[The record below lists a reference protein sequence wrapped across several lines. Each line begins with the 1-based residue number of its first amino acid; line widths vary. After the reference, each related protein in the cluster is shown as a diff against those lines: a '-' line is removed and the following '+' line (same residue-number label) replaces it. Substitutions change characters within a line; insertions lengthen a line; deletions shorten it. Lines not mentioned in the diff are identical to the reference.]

1 MIGASLSFPYK
12 ESMLDLSSSRKKQT
26 ISSSSDRDVKSFDS
40 LIAEE
45 NHHRPGMNY
54 CDVSE
59 DETTQAVREM
69 NFKISSQNHVIG
81 DTHHANLNA
90 SSETLLNAWK
100 KNKSKPEGSNSNQV
114 SFSTNLNTNCACTF
128 CSSKLAMVN
137 GFIIVYANVKRVV
150 KIAME
155 AASTVAAH
163 VVEHFIFDKTICRTS
178 LLYKPRR
185 RKDTISSVLVSIEGV
200 EE

>member
-1 MIGASLSFPYK
+1 
-12 ESMLDLSSSRKKQT
+12 
-26 ISSSSDRDVKSFDS
+26 
-40 LIAEE
+40 
-45 NHHRPGMNY
+45 PGMNY

-114 SFSTNLNTNCACTF
+114 PFSTNLNTNCACTF

-137 GFIIVYANVKRVV
+137 GLIIAKRKLQVP
-150 KIAME
+150 
-155 AASTVAAH
+155 
-163 VVEHFIFDKTICRTS
+163 
-178 LLYKPRR
+178 LLHMLLS
-185 RKDTISSVLVSIEGV
+185 ISSIRQDHL
-200 EE
+200 